1 MQLPPFISQRVE
13 HLLISNRGHNS
24 IALYRVNKENGKISL
39 LYMVHTGKE
48 PRDFNII
55 DDKYVIVGAQEDNK
69 LQVLTFDEENEK
81 LLMTDSELEIPAPVC
96 VCVED

>member
-1 MQLPPFISQRVE
+1 
-13 HLLISNRGHNS
+13 
-24 IALYRVNKENGKISL
+24 
-39 LYMVHTGKE
+39 MVHTGKE

-81 LLMTDSELEIPAPVC
+81 LLMTDSELKNMYQKS
-96 VCVED
+96 

>member
-1 MQLPPFISQRVE
+1 
-13 HLLISNRGHNS
+13 
-24 IALYRVNKENGKISL
+24 
-39 LYMVHTGKE
+39 MVHTGKE

-55 DDKYVIVGAQEDNK
+55 DYKYVIVGAQEDNK